1 MANNSVI
8 DFGDTSKP
16 ATVFIEKV
24 SDAVGGLV
32 RPWQIKRIAEAEAK
46 SEIIKAET
54 RIKIDD
60 LNRRALHRLAAEEGR
75 KQANMESIAYGSTK
89 YLSEN
94 PNPADLENDWIAYMF
109 DRCRNVS
116 DPDIQDIWSRI
127 LAQQTNDPGT
137 VSRTTLDS
145 LAKIDKKTALNFL
158 KLTSSV
164 FVIVD
169 KKSSKNSMIHYIS
182 LPYFRNEFLKFT
194 YLQYLSEIGLITIS
208 IGAFF
213 NSAYSVETDVTN
225 PVALYGST
233 KIQLSLSKDCT
244 ISVGNIILTK
254 AGDDL
259 FKVVEQSIDAHTLST
274 VLAYWKTLNYKPEII
289 L

>member
-1 MANNSVI
+1 MAKNALI
-8 DFGDTSKP
+8 DFGDLSQP
-16 ATVFIEKV
+16 ATVLIEKV
-24 SDAVGGLV
+24 SDAVGGLA

-89 YLSEN
+89 YLSKN

-169 KKSSKNSMIHYIS
+169 KKSSKNSMIQYIS

-194 YLQYLSEIGLITIS
+194 DLQYLSEIGLINIS

-213 NSAYSVETDVTN
+213 NSAYSVETDITN
-225 PVALYGST
+225 PVVLYGST
-233 KIQLSLSKDCT
+233 KIQLSLGKDYT
-244 ISVGNIILTK
+244 ISVGNIILIK
-254 AGDDL
+254 SGDDL
-259 FKVVEQSIDAHTLST
+259 FKVVEQSIDPHTLST